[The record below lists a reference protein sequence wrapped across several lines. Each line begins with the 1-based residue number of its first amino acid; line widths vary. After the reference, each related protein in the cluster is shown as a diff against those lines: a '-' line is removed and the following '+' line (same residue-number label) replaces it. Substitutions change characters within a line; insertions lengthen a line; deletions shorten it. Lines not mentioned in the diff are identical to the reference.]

1 MAHDV
6 FISYSTK
13 DKSTADAVCH
23 YLEDQGVRCWIA
35 PRDIPYGSD
44 WSEQIIRALD
54 ESRALVLVFSS
65 STNESKQVMREL
77 SYAADR
83 GIPILPLRIEDILPS
98 KGFRYYLGVVH
109 WLDALSPPL
118 EMHLERLANRVSA
131 LLVAD
136 QAPEPRG
143 RRSPQSPSGGE
154 GSEAGAK
161 QSSTGPESF
170 SLTNKDVEP
179 ERQAARSSRA
189 DERGRQRWRRRL
201 SWRTIAMSFGAL
213 ALLLG
218 GIVGGYYGVVVTGG
232 VEQPPPIEV
241 AEEKPPPTPDKKTQ
255 EKKKE
260 DTQTVTIRVTGTPGV
275 AFSGGYGASG
285 GSYSPVEGVTP
296 QDFEVEVGTRREAEG
311 VAANVK
317 KRDEGNEELML
328 QLLVGGEVV
337 REQSTTAQFG
347 GVSV

>member
-44 WSEQIIRALD
+44 WSEQIIGALD

-118 EMHLERLANRVSA
+118 EMHLQRLADRVSA
-131 LLVAD
+131 LLAAD
-136 QAPEPRG
+136 KAPEPRG
-143 RRSPQSPSGGE
+143 QRSPQSPSGGE

-161 QSSTGPESF
+161 QSSTGPESLSF
-170 SLTNKDVEP
+170 TNKDVKP
-179 ERQAARSSRA
+179 ERQAARSSRTY
-189 DERGRQRWRRRL
+189 RRSRQRWRRP
-201 SWRTIAMSFGAL
+201 SWRTIIASFGAL
-213 ALLLG
+213 ALIVG
-218 GIVGGYYGVVVTGG
+218 GIVGGYYGVAVMGG
-232 VEQPPPIEV
+232 VEHLPPIEV
-241 AEEKPPPTPDKKTQ
+241 AEEKPSPIPDKK
-255 EKKKE
+255 KE
-260 DTQTVTIRVTGTPGV
+260 EDSQTVTIRVTGTPGV
-275 AFSGGYGASG
+275 AFSGGYAVAG
-285 GSYSPVEGVTP
+285 GSYSSVEGVTP
-296 QDFEVEVGTRREAEG
+296 QDFEVEVRTKADG
-311 VAANVK
+311 VAANVRK
-317 KRDEGNEELML
+317 LDEGNEELTL
-328 QLLVGGEVV
+328 QLLVDGEVV
-337 REQSTTAQFG
+337 ANKSTTEQFG